1 MQNWNKLDISGAKP
15 PVRNCHAAC
24 CIAGPLT
31 GQKHP
36 ILMVIGGW
44 HTDSSTLGDVWLLDV
59 DEAMWSEVGT
69 LYLTVLT
76 SNLASYKHADSYVKP
91 VCTHKETLILAE
103 CEYMCYIYWLQ

>member
-1 MQNWNKLDISGAKP
+1 MPMQNWNKLDISGAKP

-36 ILMVIGGW
+36 ILMVVGGW
-44 HTDSSTLGDVWLLDV
+44 HTDSSALGDVWLLDV

-69 LYLTVLT
+69 LYLTV
-76 SNLASYKHADSYVKP
+76 
-91 VCTHKETLILAE
+91 
-103 CEYMCYIYWLQ
+103 